1 MYKSF
6 DRPHSDV
13 QGPQLPHAPD
23 GETAHSPPAPD
34 RFGTLRSRPLL
45 HASLVALLIG
55 VATYGGLRTFG
66 GSEAQAVAPPPAN
79 VTVSL
84 PLQRTITEWDDYT
97 GRFEA
102 SQSVEIRPRVSGQLV
117 GVHFREGEVVR
128 KGQLLFTI
136 DPRPF
141 AAALDEA
148 RARAAAAST
157 QLALARSEFARA
169 GRLIEAE
176 AISQE
181 DVDVLRAAVRS
192 GEAGVAAAQAM
203 VRSRALDLEFTRVR
217 SPVTGRI
224 SDRRVDVGNLVG
236 ANEAMLTTV
245 LALDP
250 IHFTF
255 DGSEA
260 LYLKG
265 LRDRKAGTG
274 TEQSVEIKLQDEADY
289 SWTGKVDFT
298 DNTVDPRSGTMR
310 ARAVIA
316 NPDYFLTPG
325 MFGNMR
331 LTSGGSA
338 PALLVP
344 DAAVRTDQ
352 ARKIVLVVA
361 KDGTVAAREVVPGPL
376 VGGLRSIRSG
386 LKPSDRVVIQGVQ
399 FAAPGSKVNPR
410 PGKITLAAPADR
422 AALPVVTTAAS
433 QATLSAR

>member
-23 GETAHSPPAPD
+23 AETTQSPPAPG
-34 RFGTLRSRPLL
+34 RLGTLRSRPLL
-45 HASLVALLIG
+45 HAGLAALLLGG
-55 VATYGGLRTFG
+55 VTYAGLHTFG
-66 GSEAQAVAPPPAN
+66 GSEAQAVAPPPPN

-169 GRLIEAE
+169 GRLIDAE

-192 GEAGVAAAQAM
+192 SEAGVAAAQAM

-274 TEQSVEIKLQDEADY
+274 AEQSVEIKLQDEADY

-338 PALLVP
+338 QALLVP

-376 VGGLRSIRSG
+376 VGGLRSIRAG

-422 AALPVVTTAAS
+422 AALPVVSTSAS
-433 QATLSAR
+433 QATLSVQ

>member
-6 DRPHSDV
+6 DRPSPDV
-13 QGPQLPHAPD
+13 QGPDLPLAPD
-23 GETAHSPPAPD
+23 TETPHSAPAPG

-45 HASLVALLIG
+45 HAGLVALLIG

-102 SQSVEIRPRVSGQLV
+102 SQSVEIRPRVSGQLI

-141 AAALDEA
+141 AASLDEA
-148 RARAAAAST
+148 RARVAAAST

-169 GRLIEAE
+169 GRLVEAE

-181 DVDVLRAAVRS
+181 DVDALRAAVRS

-224 SDRRVDVGNLVG
+224 SDRRIDVGNLVG

-265 LRDRKAGTG
+265 LRDGKAGAG
-274 TEQSVEIKLQDEADY
+274 TPQSVEIKLQDEADY

-331 LTSGGSA
+331 LTSGGST

-386 LKPSDRVVIQGVQ
+386 LKPSDRVVIQGIQ

-422 AALPVVTTAAS
+422 AALPVVATAAS
-433 QATLSAR
+433 QATLSVR